1 MDPVV
6 FRHVGQEIKTGVTFP
21 IGLAY
26 MGAVLLKRGY
36 DVKILDPIA
45 EYIPVQKIYQY
56 AEWADAVF
64 VPFSALHSEDI
75 KAFRDD
81 FRNKFFIL
89 GGALAKHYP
98 EMLLNNGFCDVII
111 AGEGD
116 AIIGELINSYP
127 DIENVRGIIYKEDN
141 NRIITT
147 PSTFVMNL
155 DGLPYPARHL
165 LNVKLYWELP
175 FFSQPTAWI
184 LSSRGCS
191 YNCLFCTRIRGPL
204 RFRSVEGVIAEIES
218 VIDEFGIR
226 NFAFFDDN
234 FNLNGEFVIA
244 LCKEMIRKK
253 LKVKWS
259 CSARADLFTK
269 EMARVMKEAGCV
281 EVKVGLESAN
291 DEILNYFNK
300 DTTLKKI
307 RVGLEILK
315 KTGLNYS
322 LQCIFGSPME
332 TRDTVENTI
341 KFVRKYKPLFVS
353 FNILTPLPGSRLFEE
368 LRDKITFDQVK
379 NFDIIHTTYPLG
391 QYSVNELRRI
401 LKKAYL
407 SYYLSFIYLTRIFKV
422 LIKYPYLFLGIFKT
436 IIKQFFYIYTSII
449 KERKNNEN
457 R

>member
-1 MDPVV
+1 MVILMPGYINMKKPPKIKRVLLTNPFFRKKRRVNIGVDPVV

-155 DGLPYPARHL
+155 DGLPY
-165 LNVKLYWELP
+165 
-175 FFSQPTAWI
+175 
-184 LSSRGCS
+184 
-191 YNCLFCTRIRGPL
+191 LF
-204 RFRSVEGVIAEIES
+204 
-218 VIDEFGIR
+218 
-226 NFAFFDDN
+226 
-234 FNLNGEFVIA
+234 
-244 LCKEMIRKK
+244 
-253 LKVKWS
+253 
-259 CSARADLFTK
+259 
-269 EMARVMKEAGCV
+269 
-281 EVKVGLESAN
+281 
-291 DEILNYFNK
+291 
-300 DTTLKKI
+300 
-307 RVGLEILK
+307 
-315 KTGLNYS
+315 
-322 LQCIFGSPME
+322 
-332 TRDTVENTI
+332 
-341 KFVRKYKPLFVS
+341 
-353 FNILTPLPGSRLFEE
+353 
-368 LRDKITFDQVK
+368 
-379 NFDIIHTTYPLG
+379 
-391 QYSVNELRRI
+391 
-401 LKKAYL
+401 
-407 SYYLSFIYLTRIFKV
+407 
-422 LIKYPYLFLGIFKT
+422 
-436 IIKQFFYIYTSII
+436 
-449 KERKNNEN
+449 
-457 R
+457 